1 MEMPEQPLILPMQR
15 RGPMGA
21 QDGCHSI
28 LPITLVILLLGM
40 SASSTLHSD
49 DSVEL
54 AKEDSALNTHSG
66 LNFPGSTLG
75 SIHSLTAIGAAYNY
89 TCVVMD
95 NNAMQCW
102 GRGGQGYL
110 GNGDSYTVHTP
121 VTVNMPTY
129 PPDAVEMSGADGH
142 HSCLLASNGSIYCWG
157 EDWNGQ
163 IGHGHYGGWW
173 DEPHGP
179 TTLAGKAAV
188 TVVTGIHHTCAIA
201 VDLTLYCWGRDDN
214 GQVGNGEPGT
224 DVVDSPEEI
233 DLPPGRTAVSINAG
247 VDATCVILDNGS
259 GMCWGLN
266 MNSHLGVG
274 TNTSK
279 YSPTPISVLPANRS
293 LVALDVGFKHTC
305 GILDDGLVYCW
316 GNNTNGQLGDGTN
329 DHSIYPR
336 VASLPP
342 GRTAISI
349 DAGSHHTCAI
359 LDDSSAYC
367 WGRND
372 YGQLGD
378 GTTTNSSTPVSVSM
392 PSGLGVA
399 EITTGNY
406 HSCAV
411 ATNASVY
418 CWGAHEEGALGL
430 GEGVDS
436 DVPAYV
442 DIGDQYGRHALM
454 SERDNDDDG
463 IVNLFD
469 PFPDGCPVGTY
480 ASGVTCV
487 ETDPGWYA
495 DGIPP
500 YEQFPCDVGS
510 FQPYSG
516 QGVCITTSPG
526 HFVNTTAATN
536 QTQCQPG
543 NYQPLG
549 SQTSCIQA
557 DPGNYSSESAS
568 TSQTQCLLG
577 SYQPNYGA
585 SECLQADAGHIV
597 QGGEGAHDQIP
608 CPPGTYQFLTGQ
620 SSCFEA
626 TRGFHVP
633 SAGATAQVACHSG
646 TFSADSGQAQCTEA
660 SPGYFT
666 SGAQQISQSPC
677 PPGHFQPNSSQTSC
691 LQTDPGNFTDAEGTA
706 NQHPCKD
713 GTFQP
718 EAGQTSC
725 LQAEPGNYSPPGAIS
740 QIPCPA
746 GTFASEPGQ
755 SECTQAEPGNYVSLD
770 GATTQIPCSSG
781 EYQSESGGTGCE
793 QAPPGQIVSADGTSA
808 PAPCPPG
815 KYQPDQGK
823 SVCMQASPGHFVND
837 SGASEQIPCQP
848 GMFQSEP
855 GQSECVPSS
864 PGNFASGEGSTVQT
878 PCSAGTFQDSGGQD
892 GCTDAMPGHHVPNEG
907 ALSQSTCTQG
917 SYQPEAGQDDCF
929 DASPGNFVNS
939 TGSVSQMP
947 CQPGTFQGDSRKN
960 HCKNAEPGHYVPESG
975 AIEQFKCP
983 SGEIQ
988 ELEGQTA
995 CQKPKRPLW
1004 LTFLMFAVPA
1014 MLGGSLAIM
1023 HLVKRKKKEQRAHK
1037 KSYLYA
1043 EDMRSKR

>member
-1 MEMPEQPLILPMQR
+1 MSAR
-15 RGPMGA
+15 
-21 QDGCHSI
+21 DGHRST
-28 LPITLVILLLGM
+28 LPIILSLLLFGM
-40 SASSTLHSD
+40 SASSILYSD
-49 DSVEL
+49 DRAEL
-54 AKEDSALNTHSG
+54 SEGDSALNTHSG
-66 LNFPGSTLG
+66 LNFPGSTHG
-75 SIHSLTAIGAAYNY
+75 SILSLTAIGAAYNY

-95 NNAMQCW
+95 NNAMKCW

-110 GNGDSYTVHTP
+110 GNGDSYTVHVP
-121 VTVNMPTY
+121 VNVNHNAA
-129 PPDAVEMSGADGH
+129 DAVEMSGADGH
-142 HSCLLASNGSIYCWG
+142 HTCLMTTNGSLYCWG

-179 TTLAGKAAV
+179 TRLAGKAAV
-188 TVVTGIHHTCAIA
+188 TVVTGLHHTCAIA
-201 VDLTLYCWGRDDN
+201 VDLTLYCWGQDTN
-214 GQVGNGEPGT
+214 GQVGNGPGT
-224 DVVDSPEEI
+224 GNVDSPEEI
-233 DLPPGRTAVSINAG
+233 DLPAGRTAVAINAG
-247 VDATCVILDNGS
+247 ADATCVILDDGS

-266 MNSHLGVG
+266 MNGHLGVG
-274 TNTSK
+274 NNSSTN
-279 YSPTPISVLPANRS
+279 YPAPISVLPANRS

-316 GNNTNGQLGDGTN
+316 GNNTHGQFGDGTN

-336 VASLPP
+336 AASLPP

-378 GTTTNSSTPVSVSM
+378 GTTNNSSTPVSVLM

-411 ATNASVY
+411 ATNGSVY

-430 GEGVDS
+430 GQGVDS
-436 DVPAYV
+436 DVPAFV
-442 DIGDQYGRHALM
+442 DIGAVYGRHALM

-469 PFPDGCPVGTY
+469 PFPDGCSVGWYVSGNTCLE
-480 ASGVTCV
+480 AS
-487 ETDPGWYA
+487 PGWYA
-495 DGIPP
+495 DA
-500 YEQFPCDVGS
+500 YEQFPCDMGS
-510 FQPYSG
+510 FQPYPG
-516 QGVCITTSPG
+516 QVACIAATPG
-526 HFVNTTAATN
+526 HFVNTTAATS

-549 SQTSCIQA
+549 SQTSCWNA
-557 DPGNYSSESAS
+557 RPGNYSSESAS
-568 TSQTQCLLG
+568 TIQYQCQQG
-577 SYQPNYGA
+577 NYQPNYGA
-585 SECLQADAGHIV
+585 TGCLQADAGHYV
-597 QGGEGAHDQIP
+597 PGEGAHNQIP
-608 CPPGTYQFLTGQ
+608 CSSGTYQLLTGAT
-620 SSCFEA
+620 SCFEA
-626 TRGFHVP
+626 NPGSHVP
-633 SAGATAQVACHSG
+633 SAGATSQVACESG
-646 TFSADSGQAQCTEA
+646 TFSAESGQAQCTEA
-660 SPGYFT
+660 SPGYFA
-666 SGAQQISQSPC
+666 SGSQQTSQSPC
-677 PPGHFQPNSSQTSC
+677 LPGQFQPNSSQTSC
-691 LQTDPGNFTDAEGTA
+691 LQVDPGNFTDAEGSA
-706 NQHPCKD
+706 NQYPCES
-713 GTFQP
+713 GTYQP

-725 LQAEPGNYSPPGAIS
+725 LQAEPGNYSSAGATS
-740 QIPCPA
+740 QIPCSA
-746 GTFASEPGQ
+746 GTFSSEPGQ

-781 EYQSESGGTGCE
+781 EYQSESGGSGCE
-793 QAPPGQIVSADGTSA
+793 QAPPGQVVSADGTSA
-808 PAPCPPG
+808 PASCPPG
-815 KYQPDQGK
+815 KYQPDQGQ
-823 SVCMQASPGHFVND
+823 SICMQASPGHFVNE
-837 SGASEQIPCQP
+837 SGATEQIPCQP
-848 GMFQSEP
+848 GSFQSGA
-855 GQSECVPSS
+855 GQTECIPSS
-864 PGNFASGEGSTVQT
+864 PGNYAPGEGSSAQT
-878 PCSAGTFQDSGGQD
+878 LCSAGTFQDLGGQD
-892 GCTDAMPGHHVPNEG
+892 GCTDAMPGHHVPMEG

-947 CQPGTFQGDSRKN
+947 CQPGTFQGDSGKN
-960 HCKNAEPGHYVPESG
+960 HCKNAETGHYVPESG

-995 CQKPKRPLW
+995 CKKPKRPLW

-1014 MLGGSLAIM
+1014 VIGGSLAIM
-1023 HLVKRKKKEQRAHK
+1023 HLAKRKKEEQRSHK